1 MYSVV
6 LMAALSTSGEVPTF
20 GRHGCWGG
28 CYGCCGCYGGWG
40 GCWGGGWGG
49 GCYGCYG
56 CWGGGCWGGYGG
68 WGRGYGFAYAPSVY
82 SAPIVMTTSIPQTE
96 GSTVQAPPQNS
107 ATVIVNLPADA
118 KLFVDDQPTKSTTAR
133 RLLQSP
139 SLEPGSAYSYLLRA
153 EIQRDGR
160 KYQQVKKVGVRAGQ
174 EALVTFS
181 EEGILQTAR
190 AGR

>member
-68 WGRGYGFAYAPSVY
+68 WGRGYGYAYAPSVY
-82 SAPIVMTTSIPQTE
+82 SAPIVMTTSIPQSE
-96 GSTVQAPPQNS
+96 GSTVQAPPPNS
-107 ATVIVNLPADA
+107 ATLLVNLPADA
-118 KLFVDDQPTKSTTAR
+118 RLFVNDQSTKSTTAR
-133 RLLQSP
+133 RILQSP

-153 EIQRDGR
+153 EIQREGR

-174 EALVTFS
+174 EAAVTFS
-181 EEGILQTAR
+181 EEGLLQTAQ